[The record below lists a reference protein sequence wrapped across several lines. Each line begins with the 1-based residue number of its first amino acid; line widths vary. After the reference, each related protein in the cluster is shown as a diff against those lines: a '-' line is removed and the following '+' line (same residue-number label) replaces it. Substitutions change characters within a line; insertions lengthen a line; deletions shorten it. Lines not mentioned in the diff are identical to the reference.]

1 MNLFKDKKV
10 VVMGLGLHGG
20 GVGVAKYMCKQG
32 AHVLVTDLKTRQEL
46 KQSLD
51 KLKGLK
57 IEYVLGRH
65 REQDFVDS
73 DLVIKNPD
81 VPSDSS
87 FLKVAKKNSVK
98 IETDISIFFRLSR
111 AYIIGITGSKGK
123 STTASLVYKLIK
135 SRYERTFLAGNIG
148 VSPLE
153 LLPKIKK
160 NDRIVLELSSFELED
175 MEKSPQVALVT
186 NIFPEHLN
194 RYKGMKEYIEAKKKI
209 FKFQGK
215 KNILVLNNDDSI
227 VKEFSSKARTY
238 LYSFKKPLKNQACF
252 LKGDQV
258 FFGKQKNPILN
269 IKDFKLFG
277 DHNISNLLGAISIAK
292 LLDIPVKN
300 IEKTVRQFKGVPYRQ
315 EFIKESRGVKY
326 FNDTTATMPQ
336 AVEKAIQAFSMRFPE
351 SNLILIAGGQDKK
364 LDYSGMAQDI
374 KKNVGVLILLP
385 GTGTDK
391 LKRELKGFKYI
402 NVDSLKQAV
411 EKVSKIAQEGDIV
424 ILSPGGASFNL
435 FKNEFD
441 RGDQFNNLVKSLK

>member
-215 KNILVLNNDDSI
+215 K
-227 VKEFSSKARTY
+227 
-238 LYSFKKPLKNQACF
+238 
-252 LKGDQV
+252 
-258 FFGKQKNPILN
+258 
-269 IKDFKLFG
+269 
-277 DHNISNLLGAISIAK
+277 
-292 LLDIPVKN
+292 
-300 IEKTVRQFKGVPYRQ
+300 
-315 EFIKESRGVKY
+315 
-326 FNDTTATMPQ
+326 
-336 AVEKAIQAFSMRFPE
+336 
-351 SNLILIAGGQDKK
+351 
-364 LDYSGMAQDI
+364 
-374 KKNVGVLILLP
+374 
-385 GTGTDK
+385 
-391 LKRELKGFKYI
+391 
-402 NVDSLKQAV
+402 
-411 EKVSKIAQEGDIV
+411 
-424 ILSPGGASFNL
+424 
-435 FKNEFD
+435 
-441 RGDQFNNLVKSLK
+441 